1 MRARFALLLV
11 LFWGLSWG
19 ATALPAAAKGYSAER
34 FDARIRLL
42 QGGDLEVVE
51 TVVFRFEGGP
61 FTHVFREIPTRRT
74 DGVEILSA
82 EMDGR
87 PLTFGSES
95 GQVDVEHQSKVR
107 VRWNFA
113 PRSDATHTFVL
124 TYLVRGVVQKAAGGD
139 LLEWIALPSHHAYR
153 ISTSEVTIDAPAQPY
168 ASPEIET
175 RRVSHAQVEPDGRRV
190 RIVARGIGKDGWLK
204 ARIRFADSAILAQA
218 PRWQQRTAAASALA
232 PRWATAAATVFLAGL
247 VLMFALYQRYDSPAR
262 DGHTTSAIAGPPDQS
277 RPAIAGAIASN
288 GRVSMEH
295 AMAALFSLAD
305 RGAVTIT
312 EEPRRW
318 GQRQF
323 TLHRRRTDVPQA
335 PEEAALLE
343 LAFRSK
349 EGNEASAPLNTAR
362 SRIQKRIRE
371 FQKPVLQELRAL
383 DLVDE
388 DRSRVRS
395 RFLVLSTG
403 LLIVAVALAAPAA
416 YLSRDYGG
424 WPFLVAASVAA
435 VAIVGFIFYGALTPL
450 SNEGVRRAEGWRAF
464 QAHLRDVA
472 RDRAHAARESP
483 SQLLP
488 FAVALGLAGAWAK
501 YVKHHPHGVP
511 TWFQALAAGSDEGG
525 FPAFIAAGGA
535 SHGSGGGAGTGGA
548 AGGGGSGA
556 G

>member
-1 MRARFALLLV
+1 
-11 LFWGLSWG
+11 
-19 ATALPAAAKGYSAER
+19 
-34 FDARIRLL
+34 
-42 QGGDLEVVE
+42 
-51 TVVFRFEGGP
+51 
-61 FTHVFREIPTRRT
+61 
-74 DGVEILSA
+74 
-82 EMDGR
+82 
-87 PLTFGSES
+87 
-95 GQVDVEHQSKVR
+95 
-107 VRWNFA
+107 
-113 PRSDATHTFVL
+113 
-124 TYLVRGVVQKAAGGD
+124 
-139 LLEWIALPSHHAYR
+139 
-153 ISTSEVTIDAPAQPY
+153 
-168 ASPEIET
+168 
-175 RRVSHAQVEPDGRRV
+175 
-190 RIVARGIGKDGWLK
+190 
-204 ARIRFADSAILAQA
+204 
-218 PRWQQRTAAASALA
+218 
-232 PRWATAAATVFLAGL
+232 
-247 VLMFALYQRYDSPAR
+247 
-262 DGHTTSAIAGPPDQS
+262 
-277 RPAIAGAIASN
+277 
-288 GRVSMEH
+288 
-295 AMAALFSLAD
+295 
-305 RGAVTIT
+305 
-312 EEPRRW
+312 
-318 GQRQF
+318 
-323 TLHRRRTDVPQA
+323 VPQA

-371 FQKPVLQELRAL
+371 FQKPVMQELRAL

-416 YLSRDYGG
+416 YLSRDYSG

-450 SNEGVRRAEGWRAF
+450 SNEGVRRADGWRAF

-501 YVKHHPHGVP
+501 YVKHHPQVVP
-511 TWFQALAAGSDEGG
+511 TWFQALAAGGDEGG

-535 SHGSGGGAGTGGA
+535 SHGSGGGAGAGGA

>member
-1 MRARFALLLV
+1 VTNMRALSALLL
-11 LFWGLSWG
+11 LL
-19 ATALPAAAKGYSAER
+19 ATAVPAAARGYSAER

-95 GQVDVEHQSKVR
+95 GQVDVEHRSKVR

-139 LLEWIALPSHHAYR
+139 LLEWIALPSQHAYR
-153 ISTSEVTIDAPAQPY
+153 ISTSEVTIDAPAQPD

-190 RIVARGIGKDGWLK
+190 RVVARGIGKDGWLK

-262 DGHTTSAIAGPPDQS
+262 GGHTTSAIAGPPDQL

-323 TLHRRRTDVPQA
+323 SLHRRRTDVPQA
-335 PEEAALLE
+335 PEEAALLD
-343 LAFRSK
+343 LAFRDK
-349 EGNEASAPLNTAR
+349 DRDEASAPLNTAR

-371 FQKPVLQELRAL
+371 FQKPVLQELRSL
-383 DLVDE
+383 GLVDD

-395 RFLVLSTG
+395 RFLVISTG
-403 LLIVAVALAAPAA
+403 LLIVAVVLAAPAT

-435 VAIVGFIFYGALTPL
+435 VAIVGFIFFGALTPL
-450 SNEGVRRAEGWRAF
+450 SNEGLRRADGWRAF

-501 YVKHHPHGVP
+501 YVKHHPQGVP
-511 TWFQALAAGSDEGG
+511 TWFQALAAGGDEGG

-535 SHGSGGGAGTGGA
+535 SHGSGAGAGTGGA

>member
-1 MRARFALLLV
+1 MRALSALLL
-11 LFWGLSWG
+11 LL
-19 ATALPAAAKGYSAER
+19 ATAIPAAAKGYSAER

-61 FTHVFREIPTRRT
+61 FTHVFREIPRRRT
-74 DGVEILSA
+74 DGVEILKA

-95 GQVDVEHQSKVR
+95 GQVDVEHRSKVR

-139 LLEWIALPSHHAYR
+139 LLEWLALPSQHAYR
-153 ISTSEVTIDAPAQPY
+153 ISTSEVTIDALAQPD
-168 ASPEIET
+168 APPEIEAH
-175 RRVSHAQVEPDGRRV
+175 RVSNAQVEPDGRRV

-204 ARIRFADSAILAQA
+204 ARIRFADNAILAQA
-218 PRWQQRTAAASALA
+218 PRWQQRTTAASALA

-262 DGHTTSAIAGPPDQS
+262 GAGHTTSAIAGPPDQL

-323 TLHRRRTDVPQA
+323 TLHRHKTDVPQA

-343 LAFRSK
+343 IAFRDK
-349 EGNEASAPLNTAR
+349 DRDEVSAPLNTVR

-371 FQKPVLQELRAL
+371 FQKPVLQELRSL
-383 DLVDE
+383 GLVDD

-403 LLIVAVALAAPAA
+403 LLIVAVVLAAPAA
-416 YLSRDYGG
+416 YLSGDYGG

-450 SNEGVRRAEGWRAF
+450 SNEGLRRAEGWRAF
-464 QAHLRDVA
+464 HAHLRDVA

-483 SQLLP
+483 SQVLP

-501 YVKHHPHGVP
+501 YVKHHPQGVP
-511 TWFQALAAGSDEGG
+511 TWFQALAAGGDEGG

-535 SHGSGGGAGTGGA
+535 SHGSGAGAGTGGA